1 MITATSIVLSAMRW
15 FCVNFFLGITP
26 YIYQEKAEPP
36 LQGQKISLFA
46 ANVTLSLNHLG
57 ETSIMDNKQKSL
69 DDFFKELE
77 ILLQQ
82 IFERVAYLQALEG
95 IITDL
100 EKPKLH

>member
-15 FCVNFFLGITP
+15 FCVSFFLGITP

-36 LQGQKISLFA
+36 LQGQKSSLFA
-46 ANVTLSLNHLG
+46 ANATLSLNHLG

-69 DDFFKELE
+69 DDLFKELE

-100 EKPKLH
+100 EEPIH

>member
-1 MITATSIVLSAMRW
+1 MPTSTVLFAMRW
-15 FCVNFFLGITP
+15 FCVSFFLGITP

-36 LQGQKISLFA
+36 LQGQKNSLFA

-69 DDFFKELE
+69 DDLFKELE

-82 IFERVAYLQALEG
+82 IFERVAYLQALEK
-95 IITDL
+95 IINDL
-100 EKPKLH
+100 EEPVH